1 MHSPRT
7 DEVDRMVEGWERAR
21 PDLDTS
27 ALAVFSRISR
37 LAHHLETARRDAFAG
52 AGIEGWEFD
61 VLSALRRA
69 GDEPLSPGALMR
81 QTLVTSGTMTT
92 RLDKLAAKHLV
103 RRERDPHDGR
113 GVRVLLLP
121 AGRDAADD
129 AMARLL
135 AAEREAL
142 SVLPAAQ
149 QQTLADSLRLLLLP
163 YENEDH

>member
-1 MHSPRT
+1 
-7 DEVDRMVEGWERAR
+7 
-21 PDLDTS
+21 
-27 ALAVFSRISR
+27 
-37 LAHHLETARRDAFAG
+37 
-52 AGIEGWEFD
+52 
-61 VLSALRRA
+61 
-69 GDEPLSPGALMR
+69 
-81 QTLVTSGTMTT
+81 MTT

>member
-7 DEVDRMVEGWERAR
+7 DEVDRIVEGWERAR

-81 QTLVTSGTMTT
+81 
-92 RLDKLAAKHLV
+92 
-103 RRERDPHDGR
+103 
-113 GVRVLLLP
+113 
-121 AGRDAADD
+121 DAADD